1 MVEATIPSPAT
12 DAGRNQ
18 NDVLARSR
26 TSILIVDDEPG
37 IRNFLQRAL
46 ARQFGLVEAVES
58 AEAVEPLRAR
68 CHFDILIV
76 DISLPGRSGI
86 EWVED
91 MRRHG
96 DRSDVIFIT
105 AYADLNATIGALR
118 VGAAD
123 FILKPFRVEQL
134 LASVDR
140 CLTRR
145 AAARSRGGLGPAGEA
160 ARLNGET
167 DMIGRCAAMAE
178 IHRIIERIAPTPA
191 SVLIE
196 GETGSGKE
204 LVAAAIHRYS
214 GRRGAFVAINCIAI
228 APELF
233 ESELFG
239 HTKGAFTGA
248 HQSRE
253 GLFAAAR
260 GGTLFL
266 DEISEM
272 PLSMQAKLLRTLED
286 RRVRPV
292 GADHEIPIDVRL
304 VTATNQNLSEM
315 VGRGLFREDLY
326 FRLNVVDVRVPSL
339 RERRADI
346 PELLDYFSRR
356 LAEELGVTPYH
367 FSADDTARL
376 QAYAW
381 PGNVRDLRNVV
392 ERTLLL
398 GRPPW
403 ESIDGSISESRPDL
417 DPSEVGGFPAT
428 WTLEQVEKFHTLRVL
443 GAAHGN
449 KSEAARRL
457 GISRKTLER
466 KLSSWP
472 EPQRPAG

>member
-1 MVEATIPSPAT
+1 MIDVASHLPAKAG
-12 DAGRNQ
+12 DAGN
-18 NDVLARSR
+18 NVLVKHQ
-26 TSILIVDDEPG
+26 TSILVVDDEPG
-37 IRNFLQRAL
+37 IRNFLQRSL
-46 ARQFGLVEAVES
+46 AKEYGLVEAVDC

-68 CHFDILIV
+68 CRFDILIV

-91 MRRHG
+91 LRRHG
-96 DRSDVIFIT
+96 DNADVIFIT

-134 LASVDR
+134 LASVER

-145 AAARSRGGLGPAGEA
+145 AAGRPRPGHVDSDAERMFS
-160 ARLNGET
+160 NS
-167 DMIGRCAAMAE
+167 DMIGHCQAMAD
-178 IHRIIERIAPTPA
+178 IRDVIERVAPTPA

-214 GRRGAFVAINCIAI
+214 GRRGPFVAINCVAI

-239 HTKGAFTGA
+239 HLKGAFTGA

-253 GLFAAAR
+253 GLFAAAK

-272 PLSMQAKLLRTLED
+272 PLSMQAKLLRTLEE
-286 RRVRPV
+286 RRIRPV
-292 GADHEIPIDVRL
+292 GADHEIPVDVRL
-304 VTATNQNLSEM
+304 VTATNQNLGEL
-315 VGRGLFREDLY
+315 VRRGMFREDLY
-326 FRLNVVDVRVPSL
+326 FRLNVMSLKVPAL
-339 RERRADI
+339 RERRSDI
-346 PELLDYFSRR
+346 PELLEYFSRK
-356 LAEELGVTPYH
+356 LAEELGVAPYN
-367 FSADDTARL
+367 FSPEDITRL
-376 QAYAW
+376 QSYSW
-381 PGNVRDLRNVV
+381 PGNVRELRNVV

-398 GRPPW
+398 ARPPW
-403 ESIDGSISESRPDL
+403 ESIDGGRSDGHPASAETDIN
-417 DPSEVGGFPAT
+417 GFPPN
-428 WTLEQVEKFHTLRVL
+428 WTLDDVEKHHTLRVL

-472 EPQRPAG
+472 ETQRPAG